1 MSASIPK
8 EPGNALLQR
17 LHHCAR
23 RADVRFADQQMEV
36 FGHDH
41 VSEERKVVAVA
52 DLTQDFEEDVAAV
65 FGSEERQTMVTT
77 AGDEVQ
83 VTQAIAPFKAA
94 FHWMFRSGVI
104 MLRWSDIEKRNL

>member
-8 EPGNALLQR
+8 EPGNALLQHQ
-17 LHHCAR
+17 HHGAGR
-23 RADVRFADQQMEV
+23 GAVRFANEQMDV
-36 FGHDH
+36 LGHDH
-41 VSEERKVVAVA
+41 VSEERKAVAVA
-52 DLTQDFEEDVAAV
+52 DLTQDFEEDVAAA

-83 VTQAIAPFKAA
+83 VTQAIAPFKAV